1 MAALAE
7 VTVAIQAVVVAL
19 VVVLGV
25 GEDGGR
31 EITGRVDLVTTI
43 IPVMNHSRISN
54 IWYIIF
60 SQLMQSAGFNS
71 YAIISLCLASLELEI
86 V

>member
-1 MAALAE
+1 
-7 VTVAIQAVVVAL
+7 
-19 VVVLGV
+19 
-25 GEDGGR
+25 
-31 EITGRVDLVTTI
+31 
-43 IPVMNHSRISN
+43 VMNHSRISN